1 MPEISKSEIFINKS
15 GAFSSIMWRVG
26 KDNEFLLFLSMK
38 RIVTI
43 LFIGLGLLMAGAATS
58 CANAGNAPKSEIKKL
73 IKEFDRKKGVES
85 VNLGS
90 FAMSL
95 FRKAATVDASDDDE
109 TMTAVRA
116 MDKISGLTIV
126 DMEDS
131 SRAVRDEFHRKFTAL
146 MGEGSLLM
154 SVKDEGEDI
163 LFYGTSSPD
172 GKTVDDLI
180 IYMPSELSLMCLWGS
195 ISTEA
200 LAGLADSIKE

>member
-1 MPEISKSEIFINKS
+1 
-15 GAFSSIMWRVG
+15 
-26 KDNEFLLFLSMK
+26 MK
-38 RIVTI
+38 KIVTI
-43 LFIGLGLLMAGAATS
+43 LFIGLGLLCAGAATS
-58 CANAGNAPKSEIKKL
+58 CATAGEAPKSEIKKL
-73 IKEFDRKKGVES
+73 IKEFDRKKGVEA

-90 FAMSL
+90 FAMS
-95 FRKAATVDASDDDE
+95 FVKRAAKADASDDDE

-116 MDKISGLTIV
+116 MDKLTGLTIV

-131 SRAVRDEFHRKFTAL
+131 SKAVRSEFHRKFTAL

-180 IYMPSELSLMCLWGS
+180 IYMPSDGDLICLWGS
-195 ISTEA
+195 IATEA
-200 LAGLADSIKE
+200 LAGLADSMKE

>member
-1 MPEISKSEIFINKS
+1 
-15 GAFSSIMWRVG
+15 
-26 KDNEFLLFLSMK
+26 
-38 RIVTI
+38 
-43 LFIGLGLLMAGAATS
+43 
-58 CANAGNAPKSEIKKL
+58 
-73 IKEFDRKKGVES
+73 
-85 VNLGS
+85 
-90 FAMSL
+90 
-95 FRKAATVDASDDDE
+95 
-109 TMTAVRA
+109 

>member
-1 MPEISKSEIFINKS
+1 
-15 GAFSSIMWRVG
+15 
-26 KDNEFLLFLSMK
+26 MK
-38 RIVTI
+38 RIVAI

-73 IKEFDRKKGVES
+73 IKEFDRKKGVEA

-90 FAMSL
+90 FAMSIV
-95 FRKAATVDASDDDE
+95 RKAATADASDDDE

-180 IYMPSELSLMCLWGS
+180 IYMPDDGDLICLWGS

>member
-58 CANAGNAPKSEIKKL
+58 CANASDAPKSEIKKL